1 MLNVIPLEDID
12 GSTLLL
18 LVEDVGEFKA
28 VVKQA
33 KACLHIKSPLI
44 TRKLESS
51 KKVSSHFGN
60 KIGRTLNICFCQ
72 NITFRTNTVWTL
84 LKVLKKAAVS
94 LVR

>member
-18 LVEDVGEFKA
+18 LVEDVGKFKA

-33 KACLHIKSPLI
+33 KACLHIKSLI

-60 KIGRTLNICFCQ
+60 K
-72 NITFRTNTVWTL
+72 
-84 LKVLKKAAVS
+84 
-94 LVR
+94 

>member
-1 MLNVIPLEDID
+1 MLNVIPLEEDID

-33 KACLHIKSPLI
+33 KARLHIKSLVI
-44 TRKLESS
+44 RRKLESS

-60 KIGRTLNICFCQ
+60 EIRRTLNICFCQ
-72 NITFRTNTVWTL
+72 ILSGTIPFGPC
-84 LKVLKKAAVS
+84 
-94 LVR
+94 